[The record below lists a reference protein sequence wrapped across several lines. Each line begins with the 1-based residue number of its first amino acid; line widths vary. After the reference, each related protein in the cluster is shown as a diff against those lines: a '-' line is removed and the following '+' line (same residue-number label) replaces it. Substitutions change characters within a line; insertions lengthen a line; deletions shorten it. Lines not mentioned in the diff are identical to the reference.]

1 MIGDQHLTISV
12 SKAEQLLDLYNKS
25 NKKDKNKLVLSLR
38 NTKKTPWKY
47 KQNLCWGAT
56 DISGDCK
63 VLNWQWS
70 WLKKKI

>member
-38 NTKKTPWKY
+38 NTKK
-47 KQNLCWGAT
+47 NM
-56 DISGDCK
+56 
-63 VLNWQWS
+63 
-70 WLKKKI
+70 KI

>member
-1 MIGDQHLTISV
+1 MIGDQHLSISV

-38 NTKKTPWKY
+38 NTKKKHENIS
-47 KQNLCWGAT
+47 KICVEDAT

-63 VLNWQWS
+63 VLNWQ
-70 WLKKKI
+70 